1 MMKMKRREGG
11 RGEDTIQTKQK
22 RVARGQRTKSNT
34 FQSDPLASRRIWGQ
48 LQIPESRNP
57 PSNSCGLPNL
67 TCTVPIPIPFAQF
80 IQFYQWATCFP
91 FLLFYFWN
99 RLEERNLC
107 DPMFDGGFVVTI
119 CHNMSQYDI
128 VRYRYQR
135 HFGAGWS
142 AVQRKDCR

>member
-1 MMKMKRREGG
+1 MKMKRREGG
-11 RGEDTIQTKQK
+11 RGGGHDSDEAKTRSK
-22 RVARGQRTKSNT
+22 RTKN
-34 FQSDPLASRRIWGQ
+34 QEQHLSDPLASRRIWGQ